1 MANGDLVLVHTT
13 SLEEK
18 TNCSPVSFDVHAA
31 RDFICQLPLTLLRC
45 DMLMTRLFLRRV
57 STWKF
62 TLASCIVL
70 LAASSQVFAI
80 AFIEDPQ
87 KSAQSKGQGNQPPS
101 LSSLPNNLN
110 VIPTQQGIRSSALS
124 LRDVKYSG
132 TAALGRPVAG
142 TADIALTL
150 VGHPLPLLKS
160 QKFTGIV
167 HDRLGRNSGVRITLS
182 DDLIA
187 RRFLG
192 NKFDLVL
199 EKGGE
204 IAEDIVQRGGS
215 SSFKFKG
222 SVRIHLPY
230 VTENGKAVEVHLGTD
245 RGRKAIEIPLS
256 SAGFTLADQ
265 GIPIQP
271 TTLMV
276 DGFKF
281 LNIRT
286 LGSIRLQVNPQQT
299 KPCSLETTLGPTEVI
314 GYLPRF
320 LLITGFHAYTQQ
332 VKLEDSVQQQGG
344 SIPDVGVSTFTAA
357 TKGPTNLQFIR
368 PAGFS
373 MNAKAISFK
382 VVKGDY
388 TDALVEGKLQLPDIY
403 TEYKLEPK
411 PQDDGKTKQVD
422 KEGSEKVVPGSGP
435 ITSSIEAKLIYST
448 AKGPHPFWSSAGSGA
463 FTATWNEGRF
473 GLIVENGTMY
483 SLLLDGPGGIKVSGG
498 KFFARA
504 FKGTDNRPIEI
515 ALKTGDEF
523 FLQSVGAS
531 GQIAMN
537 PKELNPGLVCPGAP
551 KYKITITSPTT
562 TWRFTQGHL
571 TGTQNCF
578 ATIDVPSKADLSA
591 KIAIN
596 QDGIPT
602 VSLAGGHLSLPGY
615 GLYFAIAQGT
625 IKPPDHYPPPKDG
638 KQVVPDPLF
647 HLSGTITFDIPT
659 LPQLK
664 SVAVPVTDIIFN
676 ADGLFGDPF
685 DKNSRTKIPIGQVDV
700 DLKSFVLIIHDFDLP
715 NTYQYDSKKQRDP
728 HLSLNGE
735 AHLSDDFPNQK
746 YDPGL
751 RVSPT
756 KSTVQ
761 LDDNPAM
768 RFVSINTESPEISA
782 TSFGFLSSSAD
793 APAVPNFEP
802 IHVVQNFAFG
812 RLDFTISKEKRLFG
826 GENVDC
832 MFGKGSL
839 YLGDGPGGEL
849 TMFVAKGAWLVFGS
863 IEPPVP
869 IPLGNSSLKIYAFR
883 GGLGNNINVKA
894 NVLTSGKTGGDLTPD
909 DFLSAPGNFL
919 FQAGVGIS
927 TTDDFLAW
935 GNAMLTF
942 TTSPVTMTIAVA
954 ANIFEARAMGKKP
967 SGDRQAVGSL
977 SITTKSVTAQLAADL
992 NFPTRSFRLVS
1003 ISGTSEFYIGSGDQ
1017 HLYLGWPLPDKAAG
1031 ISLLG
1036 GVLTLKGGMGLD
1048 VKQTPN
1054 KSNPNQTDYDFRL
1067 GAGFIWRESFLGI
1080 VTGQLD
1086 GSLFASLEKHPQNT
1100 NLTLGGEIHLF
1111 GEVDFYVFSASA
1123 EAWLGGSLATSPFQ
1137 LHVYGGIQGCIGT
1150 PLGDTCASVD
1160 FDGTW
1165 P

>member
-1 MANGDLVLVHTT
+1 MLATT
-13 SLEEK
+13 MNICRTFAWMIAASGCLILGVFS
-18 TNCSPVSFDVHAA
+18 SPVYATA
-31 RDFICQLPLTLLRC
+31 LR
-45 DMLMTRLFLRRV
+45 
-57 STWKF
+57 
-62 TLASCIVL
+62 
-70 LAASSQVFAI
+70 
-80 AFIEDPQ
+80 EDPQ
-87 KSAQSKGQGNQPPS
+87 KSGQQKDQTKS
-101 LSSLPNNLN
+101 SQTQSSLPNNLN
-110 VIPTQQGIRSSALS
+110 LISLQPGKRSSALS

-142 TADIALTL
+142 TADLALTL
-150 VGHPLPLLKS
+150 VGHPLPLLKN

-167 HDRLGRNSGVRITLS
+167 HDRLGRNSGIRIALG
-182 DDLIA
+182 DDLVA
-187 RRFLG
+187 RRFMG

-204 IAEDIVQRGGS
+204 ITEDVAPRGGP

-245 RGRKAIEIPLS
+245 RGRKAVEIPLS
-256 SAGFTLADQ
+256 SAGFILADQ

-271 TTLMV
+271 TTLII

-281 LNIRT
+281 PNIRT
-286 LGSIRLQVNPQQT
+286 LSSIRLQVNPQQT

-314 GYLPRF
+314 AYLPRF
-320 LLITGFHAYTQQ
+320 LLITGFHAFTQH
-332 VKLEDSVQQQGG
+332 VKLEDGVQKQGG
-344 SIPDVGVSTFTAA
+344 SIPDDGVSTFTAA
-357 TKGPTNLQFIR
+357 TKEPVSLQFIR

-388 TDALVEGKLQLPDIY
+388 TEALVEGKLQLPDIFK
-403 TEYKLEPK
+403 EYKLEPK
-411 PQDDGKTKQVD
+411 TPDDGKTKQPAN
-422 KEGSEKVVPGSGP
+422 EAPETNVPGSGS
-435 ITSSIEAKLIYST
+435 IRSSIDAKLIYVT
-448 AKGPHPFWSSAGSGA
+448 GKGLHPYWSSLGSGE
-463 FTATWNEGRF
+463 FTATWNESQF
-473 GLIVENGTMY
+473 GLKVESGTMY
-483 SLLLDGPGGIKVSGG
+483 SLLLDGPGGIKVTGG

-504 FKGTDNRPIEI
+504 FKDTDNRPIEI
-515 ALKTGDEF
+515 ALKPGDEF

-531 GQIAMN
+531 GQITMN

-551 KYKITITSPTT
+551 KYPITITSPTSK
-562 TWRFTQGHL
+562 WRFTEGHL

-596 QDGIPT
+596 QDGIAT

-647 HLSGTITFDIPT
+647 HLSGTITFDIPA

-676 ADGLFGDPF
+676 ADGLFGDPY
-685 DKNSRTKIPIGQVDV
+685 DKNSKTKIPIGQVDV

-715 NTYQYDSKKQRDP
+715 NTFQYDSKKQRDS

-735 AHLSDDFPNQK
+735 AHLSNDFPNQK

-751 RVSPT
+751 RISPT

-761 LDDNPAM
+761 LESDPTT
-768 RFVSINTESPEISA
+768 RFVSTEVELPGSSVSTNEVISA
-782 TSFGFLSSSAD
+782 GVD
-793 APAVPNFEP
+793 APGIPTFEP
-802 IHVVQNFAFG
+802 IHVQQDFAFG
-812 RLDFTISKEKRLFG
+812 HLDFTLSKENRLFG

-832 MFGKGSL
+832 MFGQGSL
-839 YLGDGPGGEL
+839 YLGEGPGGEL
-849 TMFVAKGAWLVFGS
+849 SMFVAKGSWLVFGS

-869 IPLGNSSLKIYAFR
+869 ILLGNSGLKIYAFR
-883 GGLGNNINVKA
+883 GGLGNNINVKPI
-894 NVLTSGKTGGDLTPD
+894 VLTSGKTGGDLTPD

-942 TTSPVTMTIAVA
+942 TTSPVTMTISVA
-954 ANIFEARAMGKKP
+954 ANIFEAREKGKIP
-967 SGDRQAVGSL
+967 SGNRTATGSL
-977 SITTKSVTAQLAADL
+977 SLTTNSVSAQLAADL
-992 NFPTRSFRLVS
+992 HFPDRSFRLVS
-1003 ISGTSEFYIGSGDQ
+1003 ISGTSEFYVGSGDQ
-1017 HLYLGWPLPDKAAG
+1017 HLYLGWPLPDRAAG

-1054 KSNPNQTDYDFRL
+1054 KSNPNLTDYDFKL
-1067 GAGFIWRESFLGI
+1067 AAGFIWRESFLGI

-1100 NLTLGGEIHLF
+1100 NLTLGGQVHLF

-1123 EAWLGGSLATSPFQ
+1123 EAWLGGSLATSPFE

-1160 FDGTW
+1160 FDATW